1 MVSGHAVV
9 GGRACAKAGVTASAE
24 IIRIAVPI
32 TRIIALPASLSGR
45 IAPGCSVYEDA
56 RRYAQKNHRHARLGA
71 AVALMARAKLRRS
84 VEFFGRAA
92 GCRQEAEKTVVASVF
107 GRMTFHID
115 LVADLDGVFL
125 PSAPGERGRASAFYS
140 PHNHLA
146 LGVLGFQI
154 DPNVRIQPLHFH

>member
-9 GGRACAKAGVTASAE
+9 AGRVCAKAGAITSAE

-45 IAPGCSVYEDA
+45 IAPGCSVYEAA
-56 RRYAQKNHRHARLGA
+56 RHYAKKNHRRARLGA
-71 AVALMARAKLRRS
+71 TVALMAKPKLRRS

-92 GCRQEAEKTVVASVF
+92 GCGEEAEKTVVASVF
-107 GRMTFHID
+107 GGMTFHID

-125 PSAPGERGRASAFYS
+125 PSAPGERGRAATFQR
-140 PHNHLA
+140 PHNRLA

-154 DPNVRIQPLHFH
+154 YPDVRIQPLH